1 MATEL
6 TMPQMGYDMQEG
18 TILKWLKGEGDSV
31 ENGEPIAEI
40 ETDKA
45 VVEFE
50 SYAAGVVRQIL
61 VAAGNTVPVG
71 EPIAIVG
78 EAAEAAAPA
87 PEPSADDAPAA
98 DAADEAPEE
107 PPSAAIPMPPAS
119 DAATAV
125 EETPEPPIAAPAA
138 PLRASPV
145 ARRIADERGINI
157 AEVQGTGPGGRITRD
172 DVIAYA
178 AAPPQPEPEPTE
190 DIEPVDA
197 EADIAPAIEETPE
210 PEPAAAE
217 AEPAPEVEE
226 EAPEPEPAIAEAEP
240 PEPEAEAPE
249 PAMAEAE
256 PAVEETPEPEPVA
269 AEAEPFEPE
278 PEAPEP
284 IAAEAE
290 PAADAEIE
298 EAPEPEPLVA
308 EVEPFEAQP
317 EPAAAEAP
325 TAPADALALSRMRQQ
340 IARVTLRSKQE
351 KPHFYVTSEVDMTE
365 AMNLRRQV
373 NAALESEGVRV
384 TVNDLIIKACVDA
397 LKTHPKFN
405 AFLQDDAI
413 RLNDTVNV
421 GIAMAVEDGLL
432 MPAIMGCE
440 DMSLK
445 DIAAASKDLAD
456 RAQNGALRPD
466 EYTGGTFGISNLGM
480 FDVSTFVAIIQP
492 PQSAIL
498 AVGTVAKKPVV
509 RDDQIVARQIMN
521 ATISADHRIVDGAEG
536 AQFLIQVK
544 RLLENPL
551 ALIL

>member
-61 VAAGNTVPVG
+61 VSAGNTVPVG

-78 EAAEAAAPA
+78 EANEAAAP
-87 PEPSADDAPAA
+87 EPPPAADPAPAA
-98 DAADEAPEE
+98 AEEASEE
-107 PPSAAIPMPPAS
+107 PPSAAIPMPAAAPTPA
-119 DAATAV
+119 APM
-125 EETPEPPIAAPAA
+125 PEPPPVAPAA

-178 AAPPQPEPEPTE
+178 AAPPQPEPEP
-190 DIEPVDA
+190 A
-197 EADIAPAIEETPE
+197 EAPEPIAAEEDLAPAVEETPVPE
-210 PEPAAAE
+210 PAVAEAETAADEAEYEVPEPAAAE
-217 AEPAPEVEE
+217 AEPVEM
-226 EAPEPEPAIAEAEP
+226 EAEP
-240 PEPEAEAPE
+240 PEPEPTAPAEE
-249 PAMAEAE
+249 PA
-256 PAVEETPEPEPVA
+256 PAVEEMPDPV
-269 AEAEPFEPE
+269 
-278 PEAPEP
+278 
-284 IAAEAE
+284 
-290 PAADAEIE
+290 
-298 EAPEPEPLVA
+298 VA
-308 EVEPFEAQP
+308 EVEPFEIEDEVPEPAVAEAEPDEVEEVPEPEPMPAPVIIEP
-317 EPAAAEAP
+317 EPAAPEAP
-325 TAPADALALSRMRQQ
+325 AAPADALALSRMRQQ

-351 KPHFYVTSEVDMTE
+351 KPHFYVTSEIDMTD

-397 LKTHPKFN
+397 LKKYPKFN
-405 AFLQDDAI
+405 AFLEDDAI
-413 RLNDTVNV
+413 RLNDSINV

-445 DIAAASKDLAD
+445 RVAIASKDLAD

-466 EYTGGTFGISNLGM
+466 EYTGGTFGVSNLGM

-492 PQSAIL
+492 PQSAIV

-509 RDDQIVARQIMN
+509 RDDQIVVRQIMN
-521 ATISADHRIVDGAEG
+521 ATISADHRVVDGAEG
-536 AQFLIQVK
+536 AQFLIEVK
-544 RLLENPL
+544 RLLETPL